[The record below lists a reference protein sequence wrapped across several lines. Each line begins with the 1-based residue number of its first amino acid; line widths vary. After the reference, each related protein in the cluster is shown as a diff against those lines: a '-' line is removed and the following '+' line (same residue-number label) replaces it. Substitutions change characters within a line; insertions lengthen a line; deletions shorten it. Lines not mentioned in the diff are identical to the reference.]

1 MANHP
6 DLLAH
11 QLRLINSTYE
21 QLEDEM
27 TWLNNQSN
35 LTVEILHQVQLDY
48 QTDMEVLE
56 GLHNQANLA
65 VNQHLTVMLQPYHL
79 DQLTPALHVQ
89 EQEVYNQ
96 LLRQRDQIQ
105 DAALRRFVGHHNDC
119 HRLDTRLREINFWSS
134 LITLAHLIKVDRQD
148 LV

>member
-27 TWLNNQSN
+27 TWLANQSN
-35 LTVEILHQVQLDY
+35 LTAEILHQVQLDY
-48 QTDMEVLE
+48 QADVEVLE
-56 GLHNQANLA
+56 GLYHQANLA
-65 VNQHLTVMLQPYHL
+65 VNQHLMVMTQPFHL

-96 LLRQRDQIQ
+96 LLGQRDQTQ

-119 HRLDTRLREINFWSS
+119 RRLDARLREINFWST
-134 LITLAHLIKVDRQD
+134 LVTLAHLIKVDRQD

>member
-1 MANHP
+1 MANYP

-27 TWLNNQSN
+27 TWLTNQST
-35 LTVEILHQVQLDY
+35 LTAGILHQLQLDY
-48 QTDMEVLE
+48 QADVEVLE
-56 GLHNQANLA
+56 GLHNRASLA
-65 VNQHLTVMLQPYHL
+65 VNQHLAVMMQPYHL

-89 EQEVYNQ
+89 EQETYNQ

-105 DAALRRFVGHHNDC
+105 DATLRRFVGHHNDC
-119 HRLDTRLREINFWSS
+119 LRLDTRLREINFWSS